1 MMESPDAIVT
11 PLHEM
16 RGVIRSSGDPRV
28 ARTRQAIL
36 DAVETLAASE
46 QPTTVAAI
54 VRTAGI
60 GRSSFY
66 THFSGIDELAVT
78 VLSGVFESIGAED
91 VELRRHRIVSG
102 AEAARVAQV
111 RLVAHL
117 VQHRALYASML
128 ALPFSSAVYTQA
140 VEAYAAQ
147 VRATIALLPGTPQ
160 GQSADAAAIYTAS
173 GSLGLLAHWI
183 RSDEPVP
190 ADVLVDQLM
199 SLLPAWLAAP

>member
-1 MMESPDAIVT
+1 MERADAIVT
-11 PLHEM
+11 PLHET
-16 RGVIRSSGDPRV
+16 RKGIRSSGDPRV
-28 ARTRQAIL
+28 TRTRQAIL
-36 DAVETLAASE
+36 DSVAELAAGDG
-46 QPTTVAAI
+46 PITVAAI

-66 THFSGIDELAVT
+66 THFSGIDELAVH
-78 VLSGVFESIGAED
+78 VLRGAFESIGAED
-91 VELRRHRIVSG
+91 VELRRHQIVSG

-128 ALPFSSAVYTQA
+128 ALPFTSAVFTQA
-140 VEAYAAQ
+140 VEGYAAQ
-147 VRATIALLPGTPQ
+147 VRATIALLPEIPHGL
-160 GQSADAAAIYTAS
+160 SADAVAIYTAS

-183 RSDEPVP
+183 RSDEPVS

-199 SLLPAWLAAP
+199 SLVPAWLAAP

>member
-1 MMESPDAIVT
+1 MERRHAMVT
-11 PLHEM
+11 PLHET
-16 RGVIRSSGDPRV
+16 RSGIRISGDPRV
-28 ARTRQAIL
+28 VRTRQAIL
-36 DAVETLAASE
+36 DAVETLAAGDA
-46 QPTTVAAI
+46 PITVAAI

-78 VLSGVFESIGAED
+78 VLRGVFEAIGLED

-102 AEAARVAQV
+102 KEAARLAQV
-111 RLVAHL
+111 RLVGHL

-128 ALPFSSAVYTQA
+128 ALPFTSAVFTQA
-140 VEAYAAQ
+140 VESYATQ
-147 VRATIALLPGTPQ
+147 VQATIALLPEIPLGFSPE
-160 GQSADAAAIYTAS
+160 AVAIYTAS

-183 RSDEPVP
+183 RSDNPVP
-190 ADVLVDQLM
+190 ADALVDQLM

>member
-1 MMESPDAIVT
+1 MERADAIVT
-11 PLHEM
+11 PLHET
-16 RGVIRSSGDPRV
+16 RSSIRTSGDPRV

-36 DAVETLAASE
+36 DAVESLAAGD
-46 QPTTVAAI
+46 QPISVAAI
-54 VRTAGI
+54 VRAAGI

-78 VLSGVFESIGAED
+78 VLSGVFQAIGAED

-111 RLVAHL
+111 RLVGHL

-128 ALPFSSAVYTQA
+128 ALPFTSTVYTQA
-140 VEAYAAQ
+140 VEGYAAQ
-147 VRATIALLPGTPQ
+147 VRATIALLPEVPHGI
-160 GQSADAAAIYTAS
+160 SADAVAIYTAS

-183 RSDEPVP
+183 RSDDPVP

-199 SLLPAWLAAP
+199 SLVPAWLAAP

>member
-1 MMESPDAIVT
+1 MERIDAIVT
-11 PLHEM
+11 PLHET
-16 RGVIRSSGDPRV
+16 RSGIRASGDPRV

-36 DAVETLAASE
+36 DAVETLAAGDE
-46 QPTTVAAI
+46 PITVAAI

-66 THFSGIDELAVT
+66 THFSGIDELAVA
-78 VLSGVFESIGAED
+78 VLGGVFQAIGAED

-111 RLVAHL
+111 RLVGHL

-128 ALPFSSAVYTQA
+128 ALPFTSAVYMRA
-140 VEAYAAQ
+140 VDGYAAQ
-147 VRATIALLPGTPQ
+147 VRATIALLPEIPHGL
-160 GQSADAAAIYTAS
+160 SADAVAIYTAS

-183 RSDEPVP
+183 RSDDPVP

-199 SLLPAWLAAP
+199 SLVPAWLAAP

>member
-1 MMESPDAIVT
+1 MERTDAIVT
-11 PLHEM
+11 PLHET
-16 RGVIRSSGDPRV
+16 RSGIRASGDPRV
-28 ARTRQAIL
+28 VRTRQAIL
-36 DAVETLAASE
+36 DAVETLAAGD
-46 QPTTVAAI
+46 QPITVAAI

-78 VLSGVFESIGAED
+78 VLSGVFEAIGAED
-91 VELRRHRIVSG
+91 IELRRHRIVSG

-111 RLVAHL
+111 RLVGHL

-128 ALPFSSAVYTQA
+128 ALPFTSAVYTRA
-140 VEAYAAQ
+140 VEGYAAQ
-147 VRATIALLPGTPQ
+147 VRATIALLPEVPHGL
-160 GQSADAAAIYTAS
+160 SADAVAVYTAS

-183 RSDEPVP
+183 RTDNPVP

-199 SLLPAWLAAP
+199 SLVPAWLAAP

>member
-1 MMESPDAIVT
+1 MERADAIVT
-11 PLHEM
+11 PLHET
-16 RGVIRSSGDPRV
+16 RSGIRASDDPRV

-36 DAVETLAASE
+36 DAVESLADGAE
-46 QPTTVAAI
+46 TITVAAI

-78 VLSGVFESIGAED
+78 VLSGAFQTIGAED
-91 VELRRHRIVSG
+91 VELRRNRIVSG

-111 RLVAHL
+111 RLVGHL

-128 ALPFSSAVYTQA
+128 ALPFTSSVFTRA
-140 VEAYAAQ
+140 VEAYAVQ
-147 VRATIALLPGTPQ
+147 VRATLALLPGIPN
-160 GQSADAAAIYTAS
+160 GLSVDAVAIYTAS

-183 RSDEPVP
+183 RSDSPVP
-190 ADVLVDQLM
+190 ADVLVDQLL
-199 SLLPAWLAAP
+199 SLVPAWLAAP

>member
-1 MMESPDAIVT
+1 MERADAIVT
-11 PLHEM
+11 PLHET
-16 RGVIRSSGDPRV
+16 RSSIRTSGDPRV

-36 DAVETLAASE
+36 DAVETLAAGD
-46 QPTTVAAI
+46 QPISVAAI
-54 VRTAGI
+54 VRAAGI

-78 VLSGVFESIGAED
+78 VLSGVFQTIGAED

-111 RLVAHL
+111 RLVGHL

-128 ALPFSSAVYTQA
+128 ALPFTSTVYTQA
-140 VEAYAAQ
+140 VEGYAAQ
-147 VRATIALLPGTPQ
+147 VRATIALLPEVPHGI
-160 GQSADAAAIYTAS
+160 SADAVAIYTAS

-183 RSDEPVP
+183 RSDDPVP

-199 SLLPAWLAAP
+199 SLVPAWLAAP

>member
-1 MMESPDAIVT
+1 MERADAIVT
-11 PLHEM
+11 PLHET
-16 RGVIRSSGDPRV
+16 RSGIRVSGDPRV
-28 ARTRQAIL
+28 VRTRQAIL
-36 DAVETLAASE
+36 DAVETLASGDE
-46 QPTTVAAI
+46 PISVAAI

-60 GRSSFY
+60 ARSSFY

-78 VLSGVFESIGAED
+78 VLGGVFDAIGAED

-111 RLVAHL
+111 RLVGHL

-128 ALPFSSAVYTQA
+128 ALPFTSAVYTRA
-140 VEAYAAQ
+140 VQGYAAQ
-147 VRATIALLPGTPQ
+147 VRATIGLLPEIPAGV
-160 GQSADAAAIYTAS
+160 SADAVAIYTAS

-183 RSDEPVP
+183 RSGDHVP

-199 SLLPAWLAAP
+199 SLVPAWLAAP